1 MIEQEN
7 LAGWTAGH
15 RRKEAGLI
23 SKEQLLDDLKSGQID
38 TVIFAFCD
46 MQGRL
51 MGKRLTAEYC
61 LENQIDKG
69 THFCN
74 YLLGTD
80 FDMNTPPGF
89 KAVNWAKG
97 YGDWTAVPDWSTL
110 RIVPWLD
117 KSALVF
123 CNVEDA
129 GTGASVSVVPR
140 NLLKSQLKRAEER
153 GYSFMMASEL
163 EFYMFN
169 EPFESIHEK
178 GYQNMKLAGHYN
190 EDYNLLQGTRNE
202 PFYQKIRRE
211 MAACGLP
218 VESSK
223 GEAYSGQH
231 EINLRY
237 GQALTAADNHIMF
250 KHGMKEIAIQDGLSV
265 TFMAKPDHEWTGS
278 SGHIHISLW
287 DTDEENNLFYDSN
300 EADDHMS
307 QKMRSFLAGVL
318 AYTRDFALFFAPHIN
333 SYKRFRTESW
343 APVNIAW
350 SHDNRSAGYRIVG
363 DKKSL
368 RLETR
373 IPGADVNPYL
383 AYTALIASGLY
394 GIEQGL
400 ELADECQGNAYE
412 LDVPKIP
419 GSLYEAIQC
428 FKESDMVKTVL
439 GEDIYEH
446 YLHAA
451 VLEQQM
457 YDGVVTEW
465 ERKRYFEQG

>member
-1 MIEQEN
+1 MIKQNIAEPTVGQN
-7 LAGWTAGH
+7 
-15 RRKEAGLI
+15 RKQSGLI
-23 SKEQLLDDLKSGQID
+23 SKEQLMDDLQSGHVD
-38 TVIFAFCD
+38 TVLLAFCD

-51 MGKRLTAEYC
+51 MGKRLTAEFC
-61 LENQIDKG
+61 LENNIDKG

-74 YLLGTD
+74 YLMGTD
-80 FDMNTPPGF
+80 FEMNTPPGY
-89 KAVNWAKG
+89 KLMNWEKG
-97 YGDWTAVPDWSTL
+97 YGDWTAVPDWTTL

-117 KSALVF
+117 KSVMVF

-129 GTGASVSVVPR
+129 KTGQEVAVVPR
-140 NLLKSQLKRAEER
+140 NLLNNQLKKAKQK

-169 EPFESIHEK
+169 ETFESIHQK
-178 GYQNMKLAGHYN
+178 DYQNMELAGHYN

-202 PFYQKIRRE
+202 PFYQKIRRN
-211 MAACGLP
+211 MAAAGLP

-223 GEAYSGQH
+223 GESCSGQH

-250 KHGMKEIAIQDGLSV
+250 KHGIKEMAIQDGVSV
-265 TFMAKPDHEWTGS
+265 TFMAKPDHQWTGS
-278 SGHIHISLW
+278 SGHIHLSLW
-287 DTDEENNLFYDSN
+287 DTNEDNNLFYDSEN
-300 EADDHMS
+300 TDNHMS
-307 QKMRSFLAGVL
+307 QEMRSFLAGVL
-318 AYTRDFALFFAPHIN
+318 AYTRDFSLFFAPHIN

-350 SHDNRSAGYRIVG
+350 SHDNRSSGYRIVG
-363 DKKSL
+363 ENKSL

-394 GIEQGL
+394 GIEQRL
-400 ELADECQGNAYE
+400 ELPDECNGNAYE

-419 GSLYEAIQC
+419 SSLYEAIQC
-428 FKESDMVKTVL
+428 WKDSDIVKTVL
-439 GEDIYEH
+439 GEETFEH
-446 YLHAA
+446 YLYAA
-451 VLEQQM
+451 VTEQQM
-457 YDGVVTEW
+457 YDGIVTEW